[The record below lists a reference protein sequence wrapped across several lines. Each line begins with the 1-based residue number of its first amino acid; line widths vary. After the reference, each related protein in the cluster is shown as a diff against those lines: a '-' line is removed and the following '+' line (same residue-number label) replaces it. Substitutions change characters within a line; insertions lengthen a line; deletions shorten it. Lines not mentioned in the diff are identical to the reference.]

1 MQWAGRFDSR
11 SNMSAASALMRWSMT
26 SRSCAFSVV
35 FPVSSVFGSN
45 VAAAVVAVWTLHRV
59 IAYRDCIPN
68 SHYSQIYLS
77 PAVLIVAANPS
88 LHTWHSSQQHASVS
102 ASQQRHSATKG
113 WYGMIES
120 KATIIPVSGNLAI
133 LSPGEIVNLNLNP
146 WLYLTHVSN
155 PGLHLWLSIN
165 IIFQSMSSDS
175 YMIYVKQ
182 NVFY

>member
-1 MQWAGRFDSR
+1 MSGKVRFAIEHVGSIRLDEVEHDLKVVCFLRGLPSLLCLRLQCCRCSR
-11 SNMSAASALMRWSMT
+11 S
-26 SRSCAFSVV
+26 SVNFAPSNRLPRLYSQ
-35 FPVSSVFGSN
+35 FP
-45 VAAAVVAVWTLHRV
+45 L
-59 IAYRDCIPN
+59 
-68 SHYSQIYLS
+68 SQIYLS